1 MATRTISN
9 TGGNYNATGT
19 WVEGAVPN
27 SSDDVV
33 STATSGQ
40 LTVNV
45 TSAARSINLSNYT
58 NTLTMNSNLTVS
70 GASVTN
76 TLGASMNFA
85 GTAGTLIFTNAQTLV
100 QNTTNRIP
108 RLAFTGT
115 AVRTLSTDMY
125 CVNFQPTQ
133 LVSATLN
140 GNNIYVSGNV
150 GVGQSGFATNDGL
163 IGTTKIIADG
173 SGWVS
178 FISNSCPVEINTT
191 GTYSTFG
198 IGMFLASPTGLTCS
212 FTWTAGNV
220 GQFAVTLY
228 KNANFNAADNYLLN
242 LNKKITAVYIEN
254 EAINGALAGR
264 RLNINLLSP
273 LNVDYFGC
281 WSSARAFTTDNS
293 TADIRIIGGGLSA
306 SELQLIPI
314 NRTTSSDATL
324 TTNNIVFRGPDL
336 KLNSDFTHNIG
347 RIVAIGGG
355 FPSRPLISSITASS
369 VASINLAS
377 KITSQILD
385 YNFQDIN
392 AVGEEI
398 VAIGGTLSNTTNVT
412 NTYPSGGGGGGGG
425 GSFTFVN

>member
-27 SSDDVV
+27 SADDVV

-45 TSAARSINLSNYT
+45 ASAARSINLSNYT
-58 NTLTMNSNLTVS
+58 NTLTMNANLTVS

-76 TLGASMNFA
+76 TLGASMSFA
-85 GTAGTLIFTNAQTLV
+85 GTAGTLFFSGIQTLV

-108 RLAFTGT
+108 RLGFSGT
-115 AVRTLSTDMY
+115 AVRTLSTNMY

-133 LVSATLN
+133 LVGATLN

-150 GVGQSGFATNDGL
+150 GVGQAGFAQNDGL

-178 FISNSCPVEINTT
+178 FISNSSPVEINTT

-228 KNANFNAADNYLLN
+228 KASNAADNYLLN

-254 EAINGALAGR
+254 EAINSAAANR
-264 RLNINLLSP
+264 RLNINLLST

-281 WSSARAFTTDNS
+281 WSLARAFTTDNS

-306 SELQLIPI
+306 SQLQLVPI
-314 NRTTSSDATL
+314 NRTTSSDAAL
-324 TTNNIVFRGPDL
+324 TTDNLVFRGPDL

-347 RIVAIGGG
+347 RIMAIGGG
-355 FPSRPLISSITASS
+355 LPSRPLISSITASS

-392 AVGEEI
+392 ATGDQI

-412 NTYPSGGGGGGGG
+412 TTYPSGGGGAG
-425 GSFTFVN
+425 GSFTFVH

>member
-9 TGGNYNATGT
+9 IGGNYNLASA
-19 WVEGAVPN
+19 WVEAAVPT
-27 SSDDVV
+27 SADDVV

-45 TSAARSINLSNYT
+45 ASAARSINLSSYT
-58 NTLTMNSNLTVS
+58 NTLTMNANLTVS
-70 GASVTN
+70 GSGVTN

-85 GTAGTLIFTNAQTLV
+85 GTAGTLIFTSAQTFV

-108 RLAFTGT
+108 RLGFTGT
-115 AVRTLSTDMY
+115 SVRNLSTNMY
-125 CVNFQPTQ
+125 CVDFQPTT
-133 LVSATLN
+133 LASATLN
-140 GNNIYVSGNV
+140 GNNIYVSRNL
-150 GVGQSGFATNDGL
+150 GVAQASLAQSDGI

-178 FISNSCPVEINTT
+178 FVSNSSPIEVNTT
-191 GTYSTFG
+191 GTYSTVG
-198 IGMFLASPTGLTCS
+198 IGLFLASPTGLTSS

-220 GQFAVTLY
+220 GQFSVIMY
-228 KNANFNAADNYLLN
+228 KTSNAADNYLLDI
-242 LNKKITAVYIEN
+242 KRKITSVYILN
-254 EAINGALAGR
+254 TAINSTAANR
-264 RLNINLLSP
+264 RLNINLLST

-281 WSSARAFTTDNS
+281 WNVARAFTTDNS
-293 TADIRIIGGGLSA
+293 AADVRIIGSGLSA

-314 NRTTSSDATL
+314 NRTTSDTAAL
-324 TTNNIVFRGPDL
+324 TTNNLVFKGPDL

-347 RIVAIGGG
+347 RIMAIGGG
-355 FPSRPLISSITASS
+355 LPSRPLISSITASS

-392 AVGEEI
+392 ATGDQI
-398 VAIGGTLSNTTNVT
+398 VAIGGTISNTTNVT
-412 NTYPSGGGGGGGG
+412 TTYPSGGGVAG
-425 GSFTFVN
+425 GSFTFVQ